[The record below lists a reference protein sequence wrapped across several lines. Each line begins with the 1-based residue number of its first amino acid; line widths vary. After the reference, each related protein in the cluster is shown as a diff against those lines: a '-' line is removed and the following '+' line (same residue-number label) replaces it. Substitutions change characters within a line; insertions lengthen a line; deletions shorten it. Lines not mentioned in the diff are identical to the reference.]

1 MRADPAPS
9 VLVVDDDVRFAE
21 TLARAL
27 ERRGWVT
34 SVAHT
39 IDGALAAARAR
50 TVDAAIVD
58 LRLGNEDGLELIK
71 PLHAL
76 GERIRIVVLTGY
88 ASLTTAVKAIKLG
101 ADDYLAKPVTASA
114 VVETLQRGV
123 MSAAA
128 TPAGP
133 RAEPMSP
140 RRLEWEHIHRV
151 LAEHSGNLSAT
162 ARALKMHR
170 RTLQRKLAKKPSQH

>member
-1 MRADPAPS
+1 VRAETAPS

-27 ERRGWVT
+27 ERRGWAA

-50 TVDAAIVD
+50 AIDAAIVD
-58 LRLGNEDGLELIK
+58 LRLGDEDGLELIK
-71 PLHAL
+71 PLQAL

-88 ASLTTAVKAIKLG
+88 ASIATAVRAIKLG
-101 ADDYLAKPVTASA
+101 ADDYLAKPVTAST
-114 VVETLQRGV
+114 VLETLQRGEK
-123 MSAAA
+123 
-128 TPAGP
+128 PAGRSVTQ

-151 LAEHSGNLSAT
+151 LAEHAGNLSAT

-170 RTLQRKLAKKPSQH
+170 RTLQRKLAKKPLQS

>member
-1 MRADPAPS
+1 MRAETAPS

-27 ERRGWVT
+27 ERRGWAA

-50 TVDAAIVD
+50 AIDAAIVD
-58 LRLGNEDGLELIK
+58 LRLGDEDGLELIK
-71 PLHAL
+71 PLQAL

-88 ASLTTAVKAIKLG
+88 ASIATAVRAIKLG
-101 ADDYLAKPVTASA
+101 ADDYLAKPVTAST
-114 VVETLQRGV
+114 VLETLQRGEK
-123 MSAAA
+123 
-128 TPAGP
+128 PAGRSVTQ

-151 LAEHSGNLSAT
+151 LAEHAGNLSAT

-170 RTLQRKLAKKPSQH
+170 RTLQRKLAKKPLQS

>member
-1 MRADPAPS
+1 VRAEAARA

-27 ERRGWVT
+27 ERRGWVA

-39 IDGALAAARAR
+39 IDGALAAVRAR
-50 TVDAAIVD
+50 SVDAAIVD
-58 LRLGNEDGLELIK
+58 LRLGEQDGLTLIE

-76 GERIRIVVLTGY
+76 GAGIRIVVLTGY
-88 ASLTTAVKAIKLG
+88 ASIATAVKAIKLG

-114 VVETLQRGV
+114 VVDTLLRGEKPT
-123 MSAAA
+123 AA
-128 TPAGP
+128 PAAP

-151 LAEHSGNLSAT
+151 LAEQAGNISAT
-162 ARALKMHR
+162 ARTLKMHR
-170 RTLQRKLAKKPSQH
+170 RTLQRKLAKKPLQS

>member
-1 MRADPAPS
+1 VRAEPAPS

-27 ERRGWVT
+27 ERRGWVA

-58 LRLGNEDGLELIK
+58 LRLGNEDGLELIE

-123 MSAAA
+123 LSAAA
-128 TPAGP
+128 TAAP

-170 RTLQRKLAKKPSQH
+170 RTLQRKLAKKPSQR

>member
-1 MRADPAPS
+1 MRAEAVRS

-27 ERRGWVT
+27 ERRGWLA

-39 IDGALAAARAR
+39 IDDALAAARAR
-50 TVDAAIVD
+50 AVDAAIVD
-58 LRLGNEDGLELIK
+58 LRLGDEDGLELIE

-76 GERIRIVVLTGY
+76 GAPIRIVVLTGY

-114 VVETLQRGV
+114 VVETLQRGDK
-123 MSAAA
+123 SAAA
-128 TPAGP
+128 PVTP
-133 RAEPMSP
+133 RAEPMST
-140 RRLEWEHIHRV
+140 RRLEWEHIQRV
-151 LAEHSGNLSAT
+151 LAEHAGNLSAT
-162 ARALKMHR
+162 ARALRMHR
-170 RTLQRKLAKKPSQH
+170 RTLQRKLAKKPLQN